1 MVAMKRS
8 VLLFG
13 FLCFLL
19 AGPPVAAQARVSY
32 QMIFRGYSV
41 DTLRGVE
48 EYIVEFP
55 LYAGHRL
62 VGEGPEGSEYEYE
75 SGAETQGIIVGLRR
89 MFMYLD
95 IKGGIDVEA
104 GRITVTHPSY
114 VEQAISTPEPP
125 PVPEPK
131 ETAALQA
138 PASPDPKPAPAPV
151 VAPPPVEE
159 PAVVVL
165 PQAPLPKRLVLRL
178 TTARGD
184 RPSFAI
190 GENFDLT
197 VELSRDAW
205 LYCYYRQADGRVV
218 KFFPNPQRKDARLKG
233 GTSHGIPGDIYPFDL
248 PFAEPPGNEQLTC
261 YATDRDVDAEL
272 PALLRAPDF
281 APLPPAMVA
290 RLQEIFD
297 GLPDTVVARASLP
310 ISVKR

>member
-1 MVAMKRS
+1 MRLDQMVAMKRS

-55 LYAGHRL
+55 LYAGHRM
-62 VGEGPEGSEYEYE
+62 VGEGPEGSEYRYD
-75 SGAETQGIIVGLRR
+75 SGATQIEIAASLRR
-89 MFMYLD
+89 MFAYLD
-95 IKGGIDVEA
+95 IEGAIDIDA
-104 GRITVTHPSY
+104 ARIAVT
-114 VEQAISTPEPP
+114 
-125 PVPEPK
+125 
-131 ETAALQA
+131 
-138 PASPDPKPAPAPV
+138 SPDY
-151 VAPPPVEE
+151 VAPPPEE
-159 PAVVVL
+159 ERAVAAL
-165 PQAPLPKRLVLRL
+165 TPAPLPERLILRL

-184 RPSFAI
+184 TPSFAI
-190 GENFDLT
+190 GENFELT
-197 VELSRDAW
+197 VELSHDAW

-218 KFFPNPQRKDARLKG
+218 KFFPNPQHKDARLKG
-233 GTSHGIPGDIYPFDL
+233 GTAHGIPGDIYPFDL

-281 APLPPAMVA
+281 APLPPGMVA
-290 RLQEIFD
+290 RLPEIFD

-310 ISVKR
+310 ILVKR